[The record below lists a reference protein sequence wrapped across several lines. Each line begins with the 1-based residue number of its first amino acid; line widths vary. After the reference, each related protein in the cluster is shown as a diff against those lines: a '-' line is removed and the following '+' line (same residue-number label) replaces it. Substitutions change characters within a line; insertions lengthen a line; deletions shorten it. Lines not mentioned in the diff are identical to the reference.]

1 MSDLDWKARFKRRY
15 DELKQQGES
24 FFPYTI
30 FKDTVAVV
38 VLAAALAFVAFHHP
52 AALEEIADPTDT
64 TYNPRPD
71 WYFLF
76 LFQALKFF
84 PGSLEA
90 LGAIILPTVVVIL
103 LILLPFI
110 DRGPK
115 RHPFDRPILTG
126 LGIFACGFWLML
138 TVVGARS
145 PLLNPVIKKDAS
157 VVEGR
162 QLYENLRCAY
172 CHNINGQGGS
182 LGPDLSMVGARRD
195 HDWLVA
201 HFVNPKDVTPGSAM
215 PRLNL
220 LPTEVD
226 SLSAYLATLGG
237 HGPFSVKAPALFTE
251 NCATCHHL
259 DGSGGDIGPDLSTV
273 RTYRDKTYLVD
284 YIRDPNA
291 LNKDSGMPAFKDSL
305 SAAQIE
311 DLARYLMSP
320 QRKTK

>member
-1 MSDLDWKARFKRRY
+1 MSDSGWKARVKRHY
-15 DELKQQGES
+15 EELKQQGKS

-30 FKDTVAVV
+30 FKDTVAVFVLAV
-38 VLAAALAFVAFHHP
+38 VLMALAAGYP

-84 PGSLEA
+84 PGSMEA
-90 LGAIILPTVVVIL
+90 VGAIILPTIVIFL
-103 LILLPFI
+103 LIFLPFM

-115 RHPFDRPILTG
+115 RHPLDRPILTG
-126 LGIFACGFWLML
+126 IGVLACGVWAAL
-138 TVVGARS
+138 TIMGARS
-145 PLLNPVIKKDAS
+145 PLLNPVVKKDPS
-157 VVEGR
+157 VMEGK
-162 QLYENLRCAY
+162 QLYEKLRCAY
-172 CHNINGQGGS
+172 CHSINGQGGT

-195 HDWLVA
+195 HDWMVA
-201 HFVNPKDVTPGSAM
+201 HFLNPREVTPGSAM

-220 LPTEVD
+220 LPAEVD
-226 SLSAYLATLGG
+226 VLTAYLATQGG
-237 HGPFSVKAPALFTE
+237 HGPFTAKAPALFAE
-251 NCATCHHL
+251 QCASCHRL
-259 DGSGGDIGPDLSTV
+259 DRVGGDMGPDLSTI

-284 YIRDPNA
+284 YIRAPA
-291 LNKDSGMPAFKDSL
+291 AVSKDASMPAFKDSL

-320 QRKTK
+320 QRKK